1 MSQDQHEEPND
12 QQTRGR
18 HAEKPQQ
25 IPKRGWKDI
34 LKRTKEEIRKDH
46 LTIVAAGVAFFVM
59 LAIVPGIAAI
69 ISIYGLVAD
78 PAQVQQQFASI
89 KGVMPSEVYQL
100 LNEQMTNIASS
111 STAAGWGAALGILV
125 ALWGGSKG
133 VKALIDGLNI
143 AYREEEKRGFFKLNL
158 AAIGLTLAGVVGLLI
173 LIGLI
178 AFVPAILRSLNVGDT
193 LQTLGSVL
201 RWPLLLV
208 FFMAGLAVLYRYG
221 PSRDEPRWSW
231 VSGGAI
237 AATFLW
243 LIASLLFSF
252 YVANFGSYNKTYGSL
267 GTVVIL
273 LMWVYLSAYSV
284 LLGAELNAEMERQ
297 TAEDTTKGRPEPM
310 GHRGAFSADNL
321 GEARS

>member
-1 MSQDQHEEPND
+1 MKQEHEEKQRLEPR
-12 QQTRGR
+12 QGTQ
-18 HAEKPQQ
+18 AEKPQH
-25 IPKRGWKDI
+25 IRKRGWKDI
-34 LKRTKEEIRKDH
+34 LKRTKDEIRKDH

-59 LAIVPGIAAI
+59 LGIVPGIAAV
-69 ISIYGLVAD
+69 ISIYGLAAD

-111 STAAGWGAALGILV
+111 SAAAGWGAALGILL

-133 VKALIDGLNI
+133 VKALIEGLNI
-143 AYREEEKRGFFKLNL
+143 AYREEEKRGFFKLSL
-158 AAIGLTLAGVVGLLI
+158 AALGLTLAGVVGLII

-178 AFVPAILRSLNVGDT
+178 AFVPTILRSLQVGET
-193 LQTLGSVL
+193 LQTLGSIL
-201 RWPLLLV
+201 RWPLLLL

-237 AATFLW
+237 AATVLW

-252 YVANFGSYNKTYGSL
+252 YVANFGSYNETYGSL

-273 LMWVYLSAYSV
+273 LLWIYLSAYSV

-297 TAEDTTKGRPEPM
+297 TAIDITKGAPEPM
-310 GHRGAFSADNL
+310 ERRGAFSADNL
-321 GEARS
+321 GEERS